1 MIKFWFPTLISYQI
15 LDYFKQHNRY
25 LENKALEIQK
35 KFGNNVNT
43 EWACD
48 TYNTLGAYDYT
59 LDSDSVIQEF
69 VQVCKNKV
77 VEFSKEFGVT
87 SQSIECTDFWFN
99 ISSYGNYQ
107 EFHRH
112 AGSHFSM
119 VYYVTSPA
127 NSGDIIFQSA
137 ETNTDMFPL
146 PVDQVTDA
154 SCKTC
159 VYQPEESALL
169 LFRSN
174 LLHMVKQN
182 KSNRNRISISANF
195 KFI

>member
-1 MIKFWFPTLISYQI
+1 MIKFWFPTVISYQI
-15 LDYFKQHNRY
+15 LDYFKQHNSY

-35 KFGNNVNT
+35 KFGSNVNT
-43 EWACD
+43 QWACD
-48 TYNTLGAYDYT
+48 MYNTLGVYDYT
-59 LDSDSVIQEF
+59 VDSDSIMQEF
-69 VQVCKNKV
+69 VQVCKNNV
-77 VEFSKEFGVT
+77 VDFSKEFGVT
-87 SQSIECTDFWFN
+87 SKSVECTDLWFN
-99 ISSYGNYQ
+99 VSSYGNYQ

-119 VYYVTSPA
+119 VYYVTAP
-127 NSGDIIFQSA
+127 NDSGDIIFQSA

-159 VYQPEESALL
+159 VYPPEEAALL

-182 KSNRNRISISANF
+182 KSNNNRISISANF

>member
-15 LDYFKQHNRY
+15 LENFKQHNSY
-25 LENKALEIQK
+25 LEHKALEIQK
-35 KFGNNVNT
+35 NSGRSDNT
-43 EWACD
+43 NWACD
-48 TYNTLGAYDYT
+48 TYNTLSTYNYKVDADP
-59 LDSDSVIQEF
+59 IIHEF
-69 VQVCKNKV
+69 IQVCKNKLID
-77 VEFSKEFGVT
+77 FSKEFGVLT
-87 SQSIECTDFWFN
+87 TAIECTDFWFN
-99 ISSYGNYQ
+99 ISSHRDYQ

-119 VYYVTSPA
+119 VYYVTAPKE
-127 NSGDIIFQSA
+127 SGDIIFQSA

-146 PVDQVTDA
+146 PVEQVTDA

-159 VYQPEESALL
+159 VYQPEVSALL

-182 KSNRNRISISANF
+182 KSNENRISISANF

>member
-1 MIKFWFPTLISYQI
+1 MIKFWFPTLISYQV
-15 LDYFKQHNRY
+15 LENFKQHNSY

-35 KFGNNVNT
+35 KSKRAVNT
-43 EWACD
+43 NWACD
-48 TYNTLGAYDYT
+48 TYNTLGAYNYETDNDT
-59 LDSDSVIQEF
+59 IVHEF
-69 VQVCKNKV
+69 VQICKNKLI
-77 VEFSKEFGVT
+77 EFSKEFGVSST
-87 SQSIECTDFWFN
+87 TIECTDLWFN
-99 ISSYGNYQ
+99 VSSYGNYQ

-119 VYYVTSPA
+119 VYYVTAPKE
-127 NSGDIIFQSA
+127 SGDIIFQSA

-146 PVDQVTDA
+146 PVTEVTDA

-159 VYQPEESALL
+159 VYQPEVSALL

-182 KSNRNRISISANF
+182 KSDENRISISANF
-195 KFI
+195 KFS

>member
-1 MIKFWFPTLISYQI
+1 MIKFWFPTLISCQV
-15 LDYFKQHNRY
+15 LENFKQHNSY

-35 KFGNNVNT
+35 KSGRSVSTN
-43 EWACD
+43 WACD
-48 TYNTLGAYDYT
+48 TYNTLGDYDYKT
-59 LDSDSVIQEF
+59 DPDPIIQNFAE
-69 VQVCKNKV
+69 VCKNKLI
-77 VEFSKEFGVT
+77 EFSKEFGVSSNT
-87 SQSIECTDFWFN
+87 IECTDLWFN
-99 ISSYGNYQ
+99 VSSYGNYQ

-119 VYYVTSPA
+119 VYYVTAPKE
-127 NSGDIIFQSA
+127 SGDIIFQSA

-146 PVDQVTDA
+146 PITQVTDA

-159 VYQPEESALL
+159 VYQPEVSALL

-182 KSNRNRISISANF
+182 KSNENRISISANF
-195 KFI
+195 KFS